1 MGYMS
6 GVRMVAAS
14 VLMVAASSGVAN
26 AQSASSCK
34 VVSHGNVTMFERM
47 VAERL
52 DAGWSV
58 KGGLYKDDFGFAVL
72 MCSR

>member
-1 MGYMS
+1 MS
-6 GVRMVAAS
+6 KKSGFRMLMLAVALAGS
-14 VLMVAASSGVAN
+14 TVGTAN
-26 AQSASSCK
+26 AQSASACK
-34 VVSHGNVTMFERM
+34 VVSHGNVTIFERM

-58 KGGLYKDDFGFAVL
+58 KGGLYKDDYGFAVL